1 MKHFYQHNGGRV
13 QDTIA
18 YEEIFCGKT
27 YLGSAEK
34 VRKASYIRR
43 QNEAV

>member
-1 MKHFYQHNGGRV
+1 MKHVYRPNDGQV

-18 YEEIFCGKT
+18 YAEIIYCKT

-34 VRKASYIRR
+34 VRKPTFIRQ

>member
-1 MKHFYQHNGGRV
+1 MKHVYRHNDGWV

-18 YEEIFCGKT
+18 YEEIFYCKT

-34 VRKASYIRR
+34 VRKATYIRR